1 MKNIYFEQRLVFT
14 CKLLS
19 SYFACGACK
28 FCQRKTHEYHCSRI
42 SEHAIDATI
51 EIEGDTVRMKT
62 STSESIST
70 VSAFL
75 RYKNSIRILYSYG
88 NIVSPD
94 CSHSMAN
101 HSGIA
106 EIYLTLLPNIR
117 VAFVRGKYYNGNQ
130 RHTYGWINGE
140 SYLEDAI

>member
-1 MKNIYFEQRLVFT
+1 
-14 CKLLS
+14 
-19 SYFACGACK
+19 
-28 FCQRKTHEYHCSRI
+28 
-42 SEHAIDATI
+42 
-51 EIEGDTVRMKT
+51 
-62 STSESIST
+62 
-70 VSAFL
+70 
-75 RYKNSIRILYSYG
+75 
-88 NIVSPD
+88 
-94 CSHSMAN
+94 MAN